1 MARIFLGL
9 FEYKELIAISHK
21 LQGLFAKLQNQT
33 KFYELFSTEKIC
45 EPGAWS
51 RGPVVP
57 QSMVDQPPLVSIEL
71 ARDGAHDWFQAWT
84 LTTKLLGG
92 RRSRGILTTVSVCG
106 GAAWFGWKLMM
117 NNDNALSLTWR
128 WFRVRR
134 ELVSEP
140 NGRGGGRARGRGPF
154 YRPGQREGEL

>member
-71 ARDGAHDWFQAWT
+71 ARDGAHD
-84 LTTKLLGG
+84 
-92 RRSRGILTTVSVCG
+92 
-106 GAAWFGWKLMM
+106 
-117 NNDNALSLTWR
+117 
-128 WFRVRR
+128 
-134 ELVSEP
+134 
-140 NGRGGGRARGRGPF
+140 
-154 YRPGQREGEL
+154 